1 MPRPTLN
8 LLIDAG
14 ALLTFSPGLNP
25 AIQEDHQVLQLYAQL
40 AADKQSSR
48 DTDPLAWLNLYI
60 AALKRFGMNLPCT
73 EHRWFDADAIE
84 SRTLLQW
91 LTPPPVPGEDDS
103 AWAAMSSAMQQM
115 ASGAGDDQA
124 RQLLHTQAV
133 HHTVE
138 CSSLSLLLV
147 HVAADATVDLW
158 FARLR
163 TRELIE
169 RNLFAH
175 VFAGSALLE
184 RVELF
189 HHAGTLGEGYAV
201 HRATLADQV
210 ATRRQD
216 ALLPIVGAG
225 RRQP

>member
-1 MPRPTLN
+1 MPEPTLT

-14 ALLTFSPGLNP
+14 ALLAFSPGLSP
-25 AIQEDHQVLQLYAQL
+25 AAQEDHQVLQLYAQL

-48 DTDPLAWLNLYI
+48 DTDPQAWLDLYI
-60 AALKRFGMNLPCT
+60 AALKRFGMSLPRT
-73 EHRWFDADAIE
+73 EHRWFDADVIE

-91 LTPPPVPGEDDS
+91 LAPPPAPGEDDS

-115 ASGAGDDQA
+115 ADGAGDDRA

-133 HHTVE
+133 DHTVK

-158 FARLR
+158 FARLQ

-169 RNLFAH
+169 RNLFTQ
-175 VFAGSALLE
+175 VFAGRALLG
-184 RVELF
+184 RIDLF
-189 HHAGTLGEGYAV
+189 HHAGILGESYAMN
-201 HRATLADQV
+201 RATLADQV
-210 ATRRQD
+210 AARREGL
-216 ALLPIVGAG
+216 LLPVVGAA